1 MAALVYLV
9 DDLFFVARI
18 RETAAALGLDATS
31 ARDPESMVA
40 TAREAK
46 LVILDLRRPDALRA
60 LDLLAADPTACLV
73 RSLGFIDH
81 ENVEGMDAAR
91 RHGCGMVLSKRK
103 FASDLPALLAS
114 AAAGPKRPA

>member
-18 RETAAALGLDATS
+18 RETAAALGLEAAS
-31 ARDPESMVA
+31 ARDPESAVA
-40 TAREAK
+40 GSREAK
-46 LVILDLRRPDALRA
+46 LVILDLRRPDALRT
-60 LDLLAADPTACLV
+60 LDLLTADPTSRPV

-81 ENVEGMDAAR
+81 ENVEGMEAAR
-91 RHGCGMVLSKRK
+91 RHGCGTVLSKRK

-114 AAAGPKRPA
+114 VAAGPDRLA

>member
-18 RETAAALGLDATS
+18 RETAAALGLEAAS
-31 ARDPESMVA
+31 ARDPESVLVES
-40 TAREAK
+40 REAK
-46 LVILDLRRPDALRA
+46 VVILDLRRPDALRT
-60 LDLLAADPTACLV
+60 LDLLTADPTTRLV

-81 ENVEGMDAAR
+81 ENVEGMEAAR
-91 RHGCGMVLSKRK
+91 RHGCSTVLSKRK

-114 AAAGPKRPA
+114 VAAGPGHPG